1 MAIDCGDIQII
12 TNDKTD
18 RALVVPI
25 CYKLC
30 TGFQKPY
37 KISIITQ
44 EHSTLG
50 RHAKYV

>member
-12 TNDKTD
+12 ANDKAD
-18 RALVVPI
+18 RTLIVPI
-25 CYKLC
+25 YYKLT
-30 TGFQKPY
+30 TGLQKPY

-44 EHSTLG
+44 KYSAFS